1 MKNTNKSFFFQHT
14 INVYKNTN
22 QTTTV
27 APTPTG
33 MSKSLEPLFMAIS
46 GFIGMAVMFVLSVLV
61 LPKFG
66 VLKSRG
72 GKQQFGPETYS
83 ITRLVLRAIE
93 GKQCTERMACEIG
106 KTADAYNL
114 YNNRFVK

>member
-1 MKNTNKSFFFQHT
+1 MKNINKPCFFQHT
-14 INVYKNTN
+14 INVYKAAN
-22 QTTTV
+22 QTT
-27 APTPTG
+27 AMAHTG
-33 MSKSLEPLFMAIS
+33 TGISKGLEPLFMAIS
-46 GFIGMAVMFVLSVLV
+46 GFIGMAVMFILSVIV

-83 ITRLVLRAIE
+83 ITGIVLRAIE
-93 GKQCTERMACEIG
+93 GRHCRERIACEIG